1 MTDPDDVSE
10 PTQTPV
16 VESATPLGW
25 LYTSDHKRVGRLFIG
40 ASLVAIVAGLVTD
53 LLVRVDLT
61 DPDDFVVL
69 DADTFGQT
77 FTLARDLTVYLGIV
91 PLFLGIA
98 MYIVPLQVGAASLAF
113 PRAALA
119 SFWGWVLASAVLLS
133 AYGINGGPYGGEG
146 EAVDLYLVALA
157 GVIAALLLGA
167 VCVGTTVLNLR
178 APGLFVDQLPPFSWA
193 SLVTAVMLLL
203 TLPVVLGQLALL
215 YIDHRYGQTYLGGNF
230 GIYAQLEW
238 VFRTPQLYVFAVP
251 ALGAIGEVLPVWGR
265 NRQVHPTAVA
275 VAIAAFGFF
284 GFGAFVQLANE
295 PETLDD
301 YEGVVLAGFQ
311 VGAAVAVIALLGLW
325 GTTMVRGRTLP
336 RLDSALLCS
345 LAAGLVLVIAV
356 LQGAIGALIDW
367 TDALDRD
374 VPLRST
380 TFTTG
385 TLTLV
390 VGAILL
396 GAFAALLYW
405 APKLWGRR
413 LLEPLGLLG
422 LLAALGGAL
431 LGWLGPTVAG
441 AFQDQP
447 EFVFDDPNATSM
459 YGAVVVDV
467 GNADAFSAIGAAGV
481 ALLALGAAL
490 MVLNLVVS
498 VVFRAGA
505 DADADPWEA
514 QTAEWQLPSPPEP
527 GPTEV
532 LPDLTTG
539 TPLLPDETATD
550 GEEPAALPAEVNA

>member
-1 MTDPDDVSE
+1 
-10 PTQTPV
+10 
-16 VESATPLGW
+16 
-25 LYTSDHKRVGRLFIG
+25 VGRLFIG
-40 ASLVAIVAGLVTD
+40 ASLVAIVAGLVCD
-53 LLVRVDLT
+53 LLVRIDLT

-77 FTLARDLTVYLGIV
+77 FTLARDLVVYMGVV

-119 SFWGWVLASAVLLS
+119 SFWGWVLASVVLLS
-133 AYGINGGPYGGEG
+133 AYGINGGPYGGET

-157 GVIAALLLGA
+157 GVIVALLLGA
-167 VCVGTTVLNLR
+167 VCVATTVLNLR

-193 SLVTAVMLLL
+193 SLVSAVMLLL
-203 TLPVVLGQLALL
+203 TLPVILGQLALL

-230 GIYAQLEW
+230 GIYTQLEW
-238 VFRTPQLYVFAVP
+238 VFRSPQLYILAVP
-251 ALGAIGEVLPVWGR
+251 ALGAIGEVMPVWGR

-301 YEGVVLAGFQ
+301 YEGVVLAAFH
-311 VGAAVAVIALLGLW
+311 VGAAVAAIALLGLW
-325 GTTMVRGRTLP
+325 GMTMVRGKALP

-356 LQGAIGALIDW
+356 LHGAIGAVIDW
-367 TDALDRD
+367 TDVLDRD
-374 VPLRST
+374 VPLRFT

-385 TLTLV
+385 MLTLAA
-390 VGAILL
+390 GAMLL
-396 GAFAALLYW
+396 AAFAALLYW

-413 LLEPLGLLG
+413 LLEPIGLLS

-447 EFVFDDPNATSM
+447 EFVFDDPNATSL
-459 YGAVVVDV
+459 YGAIIIDV

-481 ALLALGAAL
+481 GLLALGVVL
-490 MVLNLVVS
+490 MVLNLLVS

-505 DADADPWEA
+505 DADADPWQA

-527 GPTEV
+527 GPVEE

-539 TPLLPDETATD
+539 TPLLPDETAVD